1 MKSLPTMR
9 TQSLQEIGVISNTKK
24 ATMRKN
30 VANLT
35 TLGKNTTFVSL
46 WLEKTTFVV
55 PMDAPMEFGSFSML
69 FTILV
74 SIEEARISTR
84 DGLGLGRVST
94 N

>member
-1 MKSLPTMR
+1 
-9 TQSLQEIGVISNTKK
+9 
-24 ATMRKN
+24 
-30 VANLT
+30 
-35 TLGKNTTFVSL
+35 
-46 WLEKTTFVV
+46 
-55 PMDAPMEFGSFSML
+55 MDAPMGFGSFSML

>member
-1 MKSLPTMR
+1 
-9 TQSLQEIGVISNTKK
+9 
-24 ATMRKN
+24 MRKN

-55 PMDAPMEFGSFSML
+55 PMDAPMGFGSFSML